1 MGISRKRAVERA
13 KRKQLKETMK
23 WIMLPVTIADAL
35 LPKKKKR
42 KRKKKLW

>member
-13 KRKQLKETMK
+13 KRKQLKQTMK
-23 WIMLPVTIADAL
+23 WVILPVTIADAL

-42 KRKKKLW
+42 KRKKKLY

>member
-1 MGISRKRAVERA
+1 MGISRRRAVERA
-13 KRKQLKETMK
+13 KRKQLKETFK

-42 KRKKKLW
+42 KRKRKLF

>member
-1 MGISRKRAVERA
+1 MSISRRKAVERA
-13 KRKQLKETMK
+13 KRKQLDETMK
-23 WIMLPVTIADAL
+23 WVFLPVTIADAL